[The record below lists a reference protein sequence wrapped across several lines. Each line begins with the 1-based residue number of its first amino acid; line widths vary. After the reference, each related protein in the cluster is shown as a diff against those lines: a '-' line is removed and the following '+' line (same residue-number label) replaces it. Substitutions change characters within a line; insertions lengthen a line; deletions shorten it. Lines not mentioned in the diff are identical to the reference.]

1 MPKVDAIRDQALSLG
16 WSESQLYQNRSRF
29 RFPCGQDYGLVCFLE
44 DDKRIGEVT
53 RQSIEI
59 IGPPPQE
66 NRLRFYNPDIDQPW
80 LKTTAPAA

>member
-16 WSESQLYQNRSRF
+16 WTDARLYQNRGRYS
-29 RFPCGQDYGLVCFLE
+29 FPCGQEYGLVCFLY
-44 DDKRIGEVT
+44 DDRSVGEVT

-66 NRLRFYNPDIDQPW
+66 NRLRFYNPDVDQPW
-80 LKTTAPAA
+80 LKKSADGP